1 MLPTLRFE
9 PSEQE
14 SNSAEP
20 SRVGLLLDAYSGSA
34 DLDGIVTAW
43 VLAAP
48 GSSAS
53 AGIGSAGATV
63 TLGLRRFGEWELHL
77 RFDADGPRYPE
88 ALCSSDRVLE

>member
-63 TLGLRRFGEWELHL
+63 TLGLRRFGEWEVRNAPWIET
-77 RFDADGPRYPE
+77 RFHVRTGITSLVP
-88 ALCSSDRVLE
+88 